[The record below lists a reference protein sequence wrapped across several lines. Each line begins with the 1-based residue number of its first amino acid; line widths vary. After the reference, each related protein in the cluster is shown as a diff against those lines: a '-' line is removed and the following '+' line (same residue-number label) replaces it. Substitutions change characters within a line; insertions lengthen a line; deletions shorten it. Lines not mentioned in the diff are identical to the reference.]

1 MDVTW
6 FAPLVVLLAGA
17 ATAWVLLHR
26 IADAADD
33 LAASQRRFHRL
44 EQALI
49 PLRVETRRTRGSVD
63 HFRHR

>member
-17 ATAWVLLHR
+17 AAAARLVRR
-26 IADAADD
+26 IPQAAGGV
-33 LAASQRRFHRL
+33 ASSQRRFHRL
-44 EQALI
+44 EEALI

-63 HFRHR
+63 HISRR

>member
-17 ATAWVLLHR
+17 AAASVLVRR
-26 IADAADD
+26 IADAADG
-33 LAASQRRFHRL
+33 LASSQRRFHRL

-49 PLRVETRRTRGSVD
+49 PLRVETRRPRGSVD
-63 HFRHR
+63 HIRRR